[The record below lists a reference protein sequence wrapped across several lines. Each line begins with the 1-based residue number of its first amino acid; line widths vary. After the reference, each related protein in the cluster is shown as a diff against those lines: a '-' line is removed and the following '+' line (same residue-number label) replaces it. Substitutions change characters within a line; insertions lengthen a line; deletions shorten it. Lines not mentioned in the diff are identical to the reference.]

1 MREEK
6 EEREKTEMKNFRE
19 WRKTGLSAILPAVV
33 LAVMLA
39 GMMTGCGNS
48 DKKEENTSGYPTLD
62 REKLLSDTTDIDDRA
77 AYYDKYVDDPA
88 MDMDEEELQNFFVT
102 VHLKYKHAE
111 AYGSD
116 TIYMLRNDNV
126 LNAAITV
133 SEWDQ
138 ILIEPGIYRVF
149 SQQLEE
155 VETKWG
161 DAIFGEAELLTPGAE
176 VTMTLDYGDMTISI
190 EE

>member
-1 MREEK
+1 MR
-6 EEREKTEMKNFRE
+6 NFRE
-19 WRKTGLSAILPAVV
+19 GRKTGLSVLFPAVLSIV
-33 LAVMLA
+33 LSVMLT
-39 GMMTGCGNS
+39 GLLTGCSTS

-77 AYYDKYVDDPA
+77 AYYDKFVDDPA

-102 VHLKYKHAE
+102 VHLKYEHAE

-116 TIYMLRNDNV
+116 QIYMLRNDDV
-126 LNAAITV
+126 LNAVVTV
-133 SEWDQ
+133 SECDQ

-149 SQQLEE
+149 SQQIEE
-155 VETKWG
+155 VETEWG
-161 DAIFGEAELLTPGAE
+161 ECIFGEAELLTPGAE

>member
-6 EEREKTEMKNFRE
+6 EEREKIEMKNFRE

-116 TIYMLRNDNV
+116 TIYMLRNDDV

-161 DAIFGEAELLTPGAE
+161 DAIFGEVELLTPGAE
-176 VTMTLDYGDMTISI
+176 VTMTLDYGDMSISI

>member
-1 MREEK
+1 
-6 EEREKTEMKNFRE
+6 MKNCRE
-19 WRKTGLSAILPAVV
+19 RRKTGLSAILPAVV

-39 GMMTGCGNS
+39 GMLTGCGNSNKKEENAS

-116 TIYMLRNDNV
+116 TIYMLRNDDV

-149 SQQLEE
+149 SQQLGE

-161 DAIFGEAELLTPGAE
+161 EAIFGEVELLTPGAE
-176 VTMTLDYGDMTISI
+176 VTMTLDYGDMSISI

>member
-1 MREEK
+1 
-6 EEREKTEMKNFRE
+6 MKNVRE
-19 WRKTGLSAILPAVV
+19 RRKTGLSAVLPVVV

-39 GMMTGCGNS
+39 GCGTSGQKEENTA

-62 REKLLSDTTDIDDRA
+62 REKLLSDTTDFDDRA

-116 TIYMLRNDNV
+116 TIYMLRNDDV
-126 LNAAITV
+126 LNAAVIV

-138 ILIEPGIYRVF
+138 ILIPAGIYRVF
-149 SQQLEE
+149 SQQLGE

-161 DAIFGEAELLTPGAE
+161 EAIFGEAELLTPGAE
-176 VTMTLDYGDMTISI
+176 VTMTLDYGDMSISI